1 MHYKTKRL
9 FNNIRDAVLNPKS
22 FFKKIVADGDLEES
36 MLRAFIYGLIGG
48 VLVLFF
54 RLIGGATITLGSVF
68 TSLIII
74 PVLAVG
80 LLFVM
85 GGLLMLIS
93 EITGGERDW
102 EIAIKGLASVFFMYP
117 AILVL
122 NSLAFNCWSMWIISL
137 FVDAWVLYMLY
148 CISVYCMHGQRVNV
162 LIVIGILAV
171 FMLTVYVTDYRIGWF
186 MLKNASAT
194 LSCLLG

>member
-9 FNNIRDAVLNPKS
+9 LNNIRDAIINPKS

-36 MLRAFIYGLIGG
+36 MLMAFIYGLVGG
-48 VLVLFF
+48 GFVLFL
-54 RLIGGATITLGSVF
+54 RLIGGATITIGSVF
-68 TSLIII
+68 TALIIV
-74 PVLAVG
+74 PVLAVA
-80 LLFVM
+80 LLFLM

-117 AILVL
+117 VILAL
-122 NSLAFNCWSMWIISL
+122 NSLAFNCWSMWVISL
-137 FVDAWVLYMLY
+137 FVDAWLLYMLY
-148 CISVYCMHGQRVNV
+148 CLAVYCMHGNKTNV
-162 LIVIGILAV
+162 IIIISVLAL
-171 FMLTVYVTDYRIGWF
+171 FIFTVYVSDYRVGWF

-194 LSCLLG
+194 LSCLL

>member
-9 FNNIRDAVLNPKS
+9 LTNIRDAIINPKS

-36 MLRAFIYGLIGG
+36 MLLSFIYGLIGG
-48 VLVLFF
+48 VLVLLF
-54 RLIGGATITLGSVF
+54 RLIGGATITIGSVF
-68 TSLIII
+68 TALIIV
-74 PVLAVG
+74 PVLAVA

-117 AILVL
+117 VILVL
-122 NSLAFNCWSMWIISL
+122 NSLAFNCWSLWVISIV
-137 FVDAWVLYMLY
+137 VDAWVLYMLY
-148 CISVYCMHGQRVNV
+148 CISVYCMRGIKTNV
-162 LIVIGILAV
+162 IIVIGILVV
-171 FMLTVYVTDYRIGWF
+171 FMTTVYVSDYRIGWF
-186 MLKNASAT
+186 MLKNAAAT
-194 LSCLLG
+194 LSCLL

>member
-1 MHYKTKRL
+1 MHYKTKSL
-9 FNNIRDAVLNPKS
+9 VTNIRDAVLNPRS

-48 VLVLFF
+48 VLVLIF
-54 RLIGGATITLGSVF
+54 RLIGGATITLASVF
-68 TSLIII
+68 SALIIV
-74 PVLAVG
+74 PVLAVA

-117 AILVL
+117 VILLL
-122 NSLAFNCWSMWIISL
+122 NSLAFSCWSMWVISIA
-137 FVDAWVLYMLY
+137 VDVWVLYMLY
-148 CISVYCMHGQRVNV
+148 CISVYCMHGSKNSVR
-162 LIVIGILAV
+162 LVIAILVV
-171 FMLTVYVTDYRIGWF
+171 FMATVYISDYRIGWF

-194 LSCLLG
+194 LSCLL

>member
-1 MHYKTKRL
+1 MHYKTRKL
-9 FNNIRDAVLNPKS
+9 LNNVRDAIINPKS

-36 MLRAFIYGLIGG
+36 MLQAFIYGLIGG
-48 VLVLFF
+48 GLVLAF
-54 RLIGGATITLGSVF
+54 RLIGGATITIGTVF
-68 TSLIII
+68 GALIIV
-74 PVLAVG
+74 PVLAVA

-117 AILVL
+117 VILVL
-122 NSLAFNCWSMWIISL
+122 NALAFNCWSLWIISI
-137 FVDAWVLYMLY
+137 FVDAWVLYLLY
-148 CISVYCMHGQRVNV
+148 CISVYCMRGARFNV

-171 FMLTVYVTDYRIGWF
+171 FIMTVYVTDYRIGWF
-186 MLKNASAT
+186 MLKNASAA
-194 LSCLLG
+194 LACLL

>member
-9 FNNIRDAVLNPKS
+9 LTNVRDAIINPKS

-36 MLRAFIYGLIGG
+36 MLLAFIYGLIGG
-48 VLVLFF
+48 ALVIFL
-54 RLIGGATITLGSVF
+54 RLIGGATITISTVF
-68 TSLIII
+68 GGLVIV
-74 PVLAVG
+74 PVLAVA
-80 LLFVM
+80 LLFIM

-117 AILVL
+117 VILAL
-122 NSLAFNCWSMWIISL
+122 NSLAFNCWSLWFISI

-148 CISVYCMHGQRVNV
+148 CISVYCMRGNKFNV
-162 LIVIGILAV
+162 LLIVGILAV
-171 FMLTVYVTDYRIGWF
+171 FILTVYVTDYRISWF
-186 MLKNASAT
+186 MLKNASAA
-194 LSCLLG
+194 LACLL

>member
-9 FNNIRDAVLNPKS
+9 LTGIRDAIVNPKS

-36 MLRAFIYGLIGG
+36 MLQAFIYGLIGG
-48 VLVLFF
+48 ILVLVF
-54 RLIGGATITLGSVF
+54 RLIGGATITIGTVF
-68 TSLIII
+68 GSLIIV
-74 PVLAVG
+74 PVLAVA
-80 LLFVM
+80 LLFLM

-117 AILVL
+117 VILVL
-122 NSLAFNCWSMWIISL
+122 NSLAFNCWSMWVISIL
-137 FVDAWVLYMLY
+137 VDAWVLYLLY
-148 CISVYCMHGQRVNV
+148 CISVYCMRGSRSNV
-162 LIVIGILAV
+162 LLVIGILAI
-171 FMLTVYVTDYRIGWF
+171 FMTTVYISDYRTGWF

-194 LSCLLG
+194 LACLL

>member
-1 MHYKTKRL
+1 MHYKTKK
-9 FNNIRDAVLNPKS
+9 FFTNIRDAVLNPKS

-48 VLVLFF
+48 VLVLAF
-54 RLIGGATITLGSVF
+54 RLIGGATVTIASVF
-68 TSLIII
+68 TALIIV
-74 PVLAVG
+74 PVLAVA

-117 AILVL
+117 VILLL
-122 NSLAFNCWSMWIISL
+122 NSCAFNCWSIWVISIV
-137 FVDAWVLYMLY
+137 VDAWVLYMLY
-148 CISVYCMHGQRVNV
+148 CISVYCMRGNRTNV
-162 LIVIGILAV
+162 MIVIGILAV
-171 FMLTVYVTDYRIGWF
+171 FITTVYISDYRVGWF
-186 MLKNASAT
+186 MLKNAGAT
-194 LSCLLG
+194 LACLL